1 MGCTGSTQVTIHVVP
16 TGDVH
21 LELTWAESCG
31 DLDLHYVAPGGDIC
45 NQYDTAYY
53 NLNPD
58 WGCAT
63 ENCGHEEDPGGIY
76 PDGIRTDDATLDH
89 DDQWGNGPE
98 NITQAHPFDSPASTP
113 YQVWVYYY
121 SPTPDGGGGSGRCG
135 TAHPT
140 VNVYLGGT
148 LSNTFTLT
156 QGLPA
161 FDAWHA
167 ADLAISNQG
176 NTVTVMPGTTTA
188 QAVPACSGMMRQRT
202 RQAQPK
208 DWVQLH

>member
-1 MGCTGSTQVTIHVVP
+1 MESAPTTPRSTTTISGGTGR
-16 TGDVH
+16 
-21 LELTWAESCG
+21 
-31 DLDLHYVAPGGDIC
+31 
-45 NQYDTAYY
+45 
-53 NLNPD
+53 
-58 WGCAT
+58 
-63 ENCGHEEDPGGIY
+63 
-76 PDGIRTDDATLDH
+76 RTSPR
-89 DDQWGNGPE
+89 N
-98 NITQAHPFDSPASTP
+98 HPFDSPASTP

-176 NTVTVMPGTTTA
+176 NTVTVTAGTTTA
-188 QAVPACSGMMRQRT
+188 QQVAACSGMMRQRT
-202 RQAQPK
+202 AQAQPK
-208 DWVQLH
+208 DWVQLR